1 MRSNRHR
8 AWRMAIATAVI
19 IGIAVTVPSAIA
31 AGQKEHDPGAT
42 PSVHGGTT
50 ANIDITIKNTS
61 QAGNISAQAFRV
73 YIPSTMAVSQI
84 QSVVKVPTTAAGTII
99 PATGAGGTLSQP
111 TPYIEVIDANIL
123 RNRTYTIRIS
133 AIIPCDQKGTDYA
146 FTTDVRQSND
156 FNGQNNQLPALSPDS
171 SPATTNVATGC
182 ALVFTAQPQNALPGE
197 TITDTAFD
205 PEGGDVK
212 VAVKAADGAGATVT
226 GFTGNVSVVSAP
238 ATTLG
243 GTTTRALANG
253 EASFGDLSI
262 AAANTYTLV
271 ASTTGAT
278 NGTSDE
284 FTVDYGVTTTCTADD
299 NEPCTTGVIPGP
311 TMGTTGS
318 VTINDEDGLTADL
331 EASFRDDAD
340 IDCAGTGYV
349 EFGDNLFV
357 NVTNIAGGSTAGLT
371 KTVTLTKP
379 IPEGKPSVTGTD
391 EWRYQLCFQSYEQF
405 EAIPNF
411 STAQENFDNLLQAL
425 SNGDFTDPAELVPA
439 DERVLGDKSDPEYR
453 GLLPKCS
460 LVADEVPCI
469 SSVTFGP
476 ATDDAP
482 DGTVIF
488 VAELAVADPQM
499 K

>member
-1 MRSNRHR
+1 MSSNRHR

-19 IGIAVTVPSAIA
+19 IGIAVSVPSAIA

-42 PSVHGGTT
+42 ASVHGGTT
-50 ANIDITIKNTS
+50 ANIDITIRNTS
-61 QAGNISAQAFRV
+61 QAGNITAQAFRV

-84 QSVVKVPTTAAGTII
+84 QSVVKVPTSAAGTIKPI
-99 PATGAGGTLSQP
+99 ADTLSQSP
-111 TPYIEVIDANIL
+111 AYIEVVDANIG

-133 AIIPCDQKGTDYA
+133 ATIPCDQKNTVYA

-156 FNGQNNQLPALSPDS
+156 FNGQNNQLPALSPD
-171 SPATTNVATGC
+171 ATPPNTTVATGC
-182 ALVFTAQPQNALPGE
+182 ALVFTAQPSNALPGE

-205 PEGGDVK
+205 PDGGDVK

-226 GFTGNVSVVSAP
+226 GFTGNVSLASDP

-243 GTTTRALANG
+243 GTTTRALASG
-253 EASFGDLSI
+253 VASFDDLSI
-262 AAANTYTLV
+262 AAAGTYTLV

-278 NGTSDE
+278 SGTSAE
-284 FTVDYGVTTTCTADD
+284 FTIDYGVTTTCTADD
-299 NEPCTTGVIPGP
+299 NEPCTTGIIPGP
-311 TMGTTGS
+311 TTGTTGS
-318 VTINDEDGLTADL
+318 VTINDEDGLSADL
-331 EASFRDDAD
+331 EAAFRDSD

-357 NVTNIAGGSTAGLT
+357 DVTNIIEGDTAGLT

-379 IPEGKPSVTGTD
+379 VPEGRPSVTGTD

-411 STAQENFDNLLQAL
+411 SSAQANFDNLLQAL

-439 DERVLGDKSDPEYR
+439 DERVLGDLSDPEYR
-453 GLLPKCS
+453 GLLPNCS
-460 LVADEVPCI
+460 LVDDEVPCL